1 MHHPPFAQHLKF
13 WCKAT
18 TDLAFDITGI
28 GTARSEWCFLRS
40 QWQAYIHVIR
50 GVCLVPSCELPLTYD
65 GTSRQSP
72 AHSGDNV
79 NCRDVGYGTVTA
91 IIARWRPARSN
102 YYIRF
107 LTCFAST
114 DRESYRPSVSCLW
127 KYYEFVGETKRSKIQ
142 SMATACL
149 VALR

>member
-1 MHHPPFAQHLKF
+1 MALV
-13 WCKAT
+13 
-18 TDLAFDITGI
+18 
-28 GTARSEWCFLRS
+28 GT
-40 QWQAYIHVIR
+40 
-50 GVCLVPSCELPLTYD
+50 
-65 GTSRQSP
+65 SP

-102 YYIRF
+102 YIQF
-107 LTCFAST
+107 LPCFVST

-142 SMATACL
+142 SWQQLVWLLCDTESRADFPHLIHATGL
-149 VALR
+149 VGHVALPPPMDR